1 LKHVNDSSHISG
13 TEPKNCLNARISNLQ
28 AFLLADC
35 LDSSFSGIYRDL
47 FEFEA
52 SASGLK
58 GWDDFGYVVGN
69 EAESCIGV
77 VFFDD

>member
-1 LKHVNDSSHISG
+1 MKHVDHSSHISG
-13 TEPKNCLNARISNLQ
+13 AELENCLNARISNLQ

-52 SASGLK
+52 CASGLK
-58 GWDDFGYVVGN
+58 GGDDLGYVVGN
-69 EAESCIGV
+69 EAESCVGV
-77 VFFDD
+77 IFFDD